1 MIGPLVRQLRQQRNI
16 SQEALANAAHVS
28 SGYLSKLERGQYKA
42 PSREVLSR
50 IARALSIPP
59 ADLFKEAGLDHLLLE
74 GDPALEP
81 LVDAFSPKLTRLP
94 RRDRD
99 IILGELR
106 RVLHS
111 EFAEE
116 K

>member
-1 MIGPLVRQLRQQRNI
+1 M
-16 SQEALANAAHVS
+16 
-28 SGYLSKLERGQYKA
+28 YKE

-50 IARALSIPP
+50 IANALSIPP

-74 GDPALEP
+74 DNPSLESA
-81 LVDAFSPKLTRLP
+81 VDSFAPKLTRLP

-99 IILGELR
+99 IILGEIR
-106 RVLHS
+106 RILHTELS
-111 EFAEE
+111 EG